1 MVSLIDSRFIA
12 SCVGYVIPAVKRRRL
27 AAELGRTPGRGDYAA
42 PLACKKMRRILGV
55 LTALR
60 WRVLGA
66 MALEHTGHC
75 HELALIKCRTGSK
88 LTVSAECVTPAS
100 SDSSP
105 LGCEAVRWSGV
116 LHSSALGTVISAQNQ
131 SPVVTIRGVA
141 GAGGRPTSAPANSC
155 AAPCRSDSDNG
166 VPRHPCIMGRGSE
179 GRIGQDHSD
188 SVDPSLSLC
197 VYRCSVRRH
206 LHNLRAGSS
215 APCSIRRCEP

>member
-12 SCVGYVIPAVKRRRL
+12 SCVGYVIPAVKRRKH

-100 SDSSP
+100 SDFQGAEPAGLRSRQM
-105 LGCEAVRWSGV
+105 VRCASLERTGHCHKRAKPVTCGHHTGRRRSRWQTYERSGHQLCCTMPV
-116 LHSSALGTVISAQNQ
+116 RFRQWGTPP
-131 SPVVTIRGVA
+131 PVHY
-141 GAGGRPTSAPANSC
+141 GARKR
-155 AAPCRSDSDNG
+155 RSDR
-166 VPRHPCIMGRGSE
+166 PGSF
-179 GRIGQDHSD
+179 
-188 SVDPSLSLC
+188 
-197 VYRCSVRRH
+197 
-206 LHNLRAGSS
+206 
-215 APCSIRRCEP
+215 